1 MTASLTGQTTMEVL
15 RHEQVDDVAGPSGL
29 YDEDDVIVCLL
40 SKSARSAR
48 QTEGVS
54 KRKIERERRREESH
68 TDELILLGLL
78 GMRVCTNW
86 F

>member
-1 MTASLTGQTTMEVL
+1 MSKLTLHAYHRSMAASLTGQTTMEVL
-15 RHEQVDDVAGPSGL
+15 QHEQVDDVAGPSGL

-54 KRKIERERRREESH
+54 KRKIKRERETKRGVPHR
-68 TDELILLGLL
+68 
-78 GMRVCTNW
+78 
-86 F
+86 